1 MPKVSLEAERGA
13 AMDPILKSFE
23 TTLTNSS
30 LAARIC
36 VTTIVMVATLCI
48 VMHLGM
54 KVGEALYYVTH

>member
-1 MPKVSLEAERGA
+1 
-13 AMDPILKSFE
+13 MDPILKSFE